1 MRNGDYTPSRFEAQ
15 QDAANLICGTKTQQ
29 NPENQ
34 VAILTMAG
42 KRCVHIIPKVDL
54 LSPRVQVA
62 PTSSLGK
69 LLATLSSIKISGES
83 NFSASLRVAQV
94 E

>member
-1 MRNGDYTPSRFEAQ
+1 MISF
-15 QDAANLICGTKTQQ
+15 
-29 NPENQ
+29 
-34 VAILTMAG
+34 
-42 KRCVHIIPKVDL
+42 KVDL
-54 LSPRVQVA
+54 SSPRVQVA